1 MTAMEWDA
9 ARTGRS
15 LRKPTDADDKYSRGV
30 VGIRTGSA
38 AYPGAAMLGVEAA
51 WRAGTGMVRYVGPR
65 RAEDLVLARR
75 PETVTA
81 PGRVQAWV
89 IGSGTDAADR
99 ADDETAAL
107 RELLAGA
114 APVVVDAGALDLAGD
129 AAAPIIVT
137 PHRREFDR
145 LRAGWGLA
153 PLAADAPD
161 DARADAVRQAAAALG
176 GVVLLKGAVT
186 IVADPE
192 GTVRWVRAGTPWLA
206 TAGTGDVLAGAMGA
220 LVAARAA
227 DGPVDAVAL
236 ADAAAAA
243 AWVHGRAGAAA
254 AAARGGSGGPVTA
267 LDVAEALPGVVADV
281 LALAGR

>member
-9 ARTGRS
+9 AHTGRS

-30 VGIRTGSA
+30 VGIRTGST
-38 AYPGAAMLGVEAA
+38 AYPGAAVLGVEAA
-51 WRAGTGMVRYVGPR
+51 WRTGTGMVRYVGPR

-75 PETVTA
+75 PETVTE

-89 IGSGTDAADR
+89 IGSGTDAAARD
-99 ADDETAAL
+99 DDETAAL
-107 RELLAGA
+107 RALLSGP
-114 APVVVDAGALDLAGD
+114 APVVVDAGALDLAVD
-129 AAAPIIVT
+129 AAAPVVVT

-145 LRAGWGLA
+145 VRAGWGIA
-153 PLAADAPD
+153 ALAADASD
-161 DARADAVRQAAAALG
+161 EARADAVRDVAARLGAA
-176 GVVLLKGAVT
+176 VLLKGAVT

-192 GTVRWVRAGTPWLA
+192 GAVRFVRAGTPWLA

-220 LVAARAA
+220 VVAARAA
-227 DGPVDAVAL
+227 DGALDAAAL

-243 AWVHGRAGAAA
+243 AWLHGRAGVAAA
-254 AAARGGSGGPVTA
+254 SARGGSGGPVTA
-267 LDVAEALPGVVADV
+267 LDVAGMLPGIVADV